1 MRGVSTHFRVPGLIK
16 IREAPVAWEW
26 EDLGNVTG
34 DSAVCWKPKIMVSVI
49 TFLAGWDLTRS
60 SLRE

>member
-1 MRGVSTHFRVPGLIK
+1 MIK